1 MSVKSI
7 EERFHIARGDLS
19 LVVVEGFHP
28 LKHALRFGAKFVEVV
43 SPDSLELQRLQQEY
57 APDIGDCLNNLVV
70 EIEKSIFERLARV
83 TPATGVMSIAERPVV
98 DLDAMLNGTDQSP
111 VVFLEKPRNLFNIGA
126 AVRSASAAGAAGVLN
141 TGDLDPWKPAALT
154 TGVGLQWSL
163 PVAQVDALPSTDRPM
178 VAVDIGGESLESFD
192 IPDRSILA
200 FGTERQGLSRSVIE
214 SADYHVSIPME
225 HGVSSLNLACSVAVM
240 LYKWKLQQGKIS

>member
-7 EERFHIARGDLS
+7 EERFHIARGDLT

-43 SPDSLELQRLQQEY
+43 SPNSLELQRLQQEY

-163 PVAQVDALPSTDRPM
+163 PVAQVDDLPSTDRPM

>member
-163 PVAQVDALPSTDRPM
+163 PVAQVDDLASRDRRM